1 MEEAMAAWRR
11 CRAFGLAIGLL
22 PALAWAG
29 ELTPVQK
36 QQFTT
41 RNFPLESGVVLP
53 ELTLAYETYGT
64 LGPDGR
70 NAVLV
75 THGFTGSHHM
85 AGKYAP
91 DDARAGSWDGLIGPG
106 KAIDTD
112 RLFVVSSN
120 MLGSSYGSTGPK
132 SLNPATGKPYG
143 PDFPAFTLTDMVTA
157 QKAMLDGLGVKH
169 LVAVA
174 GPSYGGYQA
183 FQWAVTFPTFMTGVV
198 VAVSAPKSTAPMQ
211 VLSDLKTRLAT
222 DPNWNGGWYYER
234 GGVPTVMTQIRI
246 ETLKR
251 YGIEDQLAAKFP
263 DPAAR
268 EAEIRR
274 QAAVWVN
281 EFDANSMVALRRAS
295 LVYNAEK
302 DFSQIRAK
310 LLYVLC
316 TTDKLFP
323 PSIAPAVMD
332 KLKAA
337 GVDARFVELKSPLGH
352 SASGLDAEKW
362 APDLKAFMAQ
372 LAQPAS

>member
-1 MEEAMAAWRR
+1 MIAQTWRAAAIAVL
-11 CRAFGLAIGLL
+11 AFAPSIAG
-22 PALAWAG
+22 AG

-41 RNFPLESGVVLP
+41 RNFTLESGVVLP

-64 LGPDGR
+64 LAPDGR

-75 THGFTGSHHM
+75 THGFTSSHHV

-91 DDARAGSWDGLIGPG
+91 DDARAGSWDKLIGPG

-120 MLGSSYGSTGPK
+120 MLGSSYGSTSPK
-132 SLNPATGKPYG
+132 SVNPKTGKPYG
-143 PDFPAFTLTDMVTA
+143 PDFPAITLTDMVTA
-157 QKAMLDGLGVKH
+157 QKAMLDALGVKH

-183 FQWAVTFPTFMTGVV
+183 FQWAVTFPTFMSGVV
-198 VAVSAPKSTAPMQ
+198 VAVSAPKSTAPMSA
-211 VLSDLKTRLAT
+211 LTDLKKRLAT

-234 GGVPTVMTQIRI
+234 GGVPTVMTQIRV

-251 YGIEDQLAAKFP
+251 YGIEDQLKDKFP

-268 EAEIRR
+268 EAEILR
-274 QAAVWVN
+274 QASVWVN

-295 LVYNAEK
+295 LAYDAEK
-302 DFSQIRAK
+302 DFSSIRAK

-352 SASGLDAEKW
+352 SASGLDGDKW